1 MLALYV
7 HVPFCA
13 RVCHYCDFAVL
24 RAPARLHREYVDLV
38 LREIALRAPTGLQGV
53 RTAYLGGGT
62 PSALDSRLLTALC
75 NELRGLGLGDLTEFS
90 MEFNPEQVGP
100 EIIAAA
106 LAGGVDRYS
115 LGLQSLDDVQ
125 LQRLGRTHNAQE
137 GLAAWDQLRS
147 ASFRTGSV
155 DLMFNLPGQTLPDF
169 LRDVGKVVER
179 RPDHVSFYGL
189 TVEKQ
194 TLLGQQ
200 VQRGEAVIEEDLYGE
215 MYKGAIALL
224 SKAGLERYEV
234 SNCARP
240 GHESRH
246 NSVYWRRESY
256 LGVGPGAHSYLSGV
270 RLAGP
275 KTYARWREWVLA
287 ECPDSGLERDELD
300 RSARMTE
307 ALWLSLRCRSGLD
320 RSQFA
325 SEFGLELPEDILER
339 YIKLGW
345 LSSAKGVL
353 SLQGEGWLYMDS
365 VVTDL
370 QARLES
376 RPYKSECSQ

>member
-24 RAPARLHREYVDLV
+24 RAPARLHREYVGLV
-38 LREIALRAPTGLQGV
+38 LRETALRAPTGLEGV

-62 PSALDSRLLTALC
+62 PSALDPHLLTTLC
-75 NELRGLGLGDLTEFS
+75 SELHSLGLGDLTEFS
-90 MEFNPEQVGP
+90 MEFNPEHVRP
-100 EIIAAA
+100 EIIEAA
-106 LAGGVDRYS
+106 LKGGVDRYS
-115 LGLQSLDDVQ
+115 LGLQSLDDSQ
-125 LQRLGRTHNAQE
+125 LRRLGRTHSAQE
-137 GLAAWDQLRS
+137 GLTAWEQLR
-147 ASFRTGSV
+147 AAPFRTGSV
-155 DLMFNLPGQTLPDF
+155 DLMFNLPGQTLSDF
-169 LRDVGKVVER
+169 LRDVGRVVER
-179 RPDHVSFYGL
+179 KPDHVSFYGL

-200 VQRGEAVIEEDLYGE
+200 VQRGEAVIEEELYGE
-215 MYKGAIALL
+215 MYNGAIALL
-224 SKAGLERYEV
+224 SDAGLSRYEV

-240 GHESRH
+240 GHESQH
-246 NSVYWRRESY
+246 NSVYWRREPY
-256 LGVGPGAHSYLSGV
+256 LGVGPGAHSYLNGV

-287 ECPDSGLERDELD
+287 GCPESGLERDELD

-320 RSQFA
+320 RLQFA
-325 SEFGLELPEDILER
+325 SEFGLELPEDIVDR
-339 YIKLGW
+339 YVGRGW
-345 LSSAKGVL
+345 LGSANGVL
-353 SLQGEGWLYMDS
+353 TLQGDGWLYMDTL
-365 VVTDL
+365 VTDL

-376 RPYKSECSQ
+376 LPCKSECSQ